1 MSRTNAV
8 TGMVI
13 DERLKRDVIIATLTK
28 VGAEYESPPDE
39 VTTESLATSLHLHYA
54 GALPLEKQI
63 RCKQCH
69 GIGNEEDDTCP
80 YCGCEEG
87 DAVVAPPAATAT
99 TKTEAKK
106 TMATEAGSIETP
118 KDDTKKAN
126 GKALAKDDTKPSSA
140 LRAEHDLDEAIK
152 RVKKAQ
158 SDSSRGAWQLGKYI
172 ADIKDNDLWKLRT
185 HKDTKTGKER
195 PRWASWDA
203 FCTTELGM
211 TPRNA
216 LSFQNIAAEFSAE
229 QVAAMGGTTKAA
241 LVLLAPPEARAAT
254 QKMAEKGATAKQ
266 IKKHVK
272 KARASSKNIVKSKTS
287 KATAAAAT
295 KAKATAKTIT
305 VANVLGSVQ
314 VKLYKKPAN
323 LKGLDLSTLERAKKL
338 ADEPFGVHDLE
349 NGVKQFFSVMESPA
363 GELILKVVT
372 KRDDE

>member
-1 MSRTNAV
+1 MRTNAV

-13 DERLKRDVIIATLTK
+13 DDRLKRDVIIATLTK

-54 GALPLEKQI
+54 GNLPLEKQI

-69 GIGNEEDDTCP
+69 GIGNEADDTCP

-87 DAVVAPPAATAT
+87 DAVVAPPATAT
-99 TKTEAKK
+99 KTTEAK
-106 TMATEAGSIETP
+106 TMATEAGSIEGL
-118 KDDTKKAN
+118 KEDAKKATN

-140 LRAEHDLDEAIK
+140 LRAERDLDDAIK
-152 RVKKAQ
+152 RVKTAQ
-158 SDSSRGAWQLGKYI
+158 ASSAKGAWTLGKSI

-185 HKDTKTGKER
+185 HKDAKTGKER

-216 LSFQNIAAEFSAE
+216 LSFQNVASNFSAD

-241 LVLLAPPEARAAT
+241 LVLLAPPEAREAT
-254 QKMAEKGATAKQ
+254 QKMAEKGATTKQ
-266 IKKHVK
+266 IKGHVK
-272 KARASSKNIVKSKTS
+272 KARAKSKNIVKTKAS
-287 KATAAAAT
+287 KAQAAAAT
-295 KAKATAKTIT
+295 KAHATSKTIT

-314 VKLYKKPAN
+314 VKLYKKPASM
-323 LKGLDLSTLERAKKL
+323 KGLDLSSLERAKKL
-338 ADEPFGVHDLE
+338 ADEPFGVHELE
-349 NGVKQFFSVMESPA
+349 NGVKQYFSVMEAPS
-363 GELILKVVT
+363 GELVLKVIT
-372 KRDDE
+372 KRDEE